1 MEKAMR
7 GEMVRF
13 EANGGTAP
21 GYIVAPESGKGGP
34 GLVLVQEWWGLV
46 DHIKDVADRFAAAGF
61 VVLAPDLY
69 DGQQT
74 RSPDQAAKMFMALRI
89 AEAAKDIRGAA
100 RHLIA
105 RADVSPKKVGVV
117 GFCMGGQLAL
127 YAGQEY
133 PEEFGAVVDFYGVH
147 PNVPIDPAKV
157 KVPVQL
163 HFAKRDTNVPEEK
176 ARELADRLAGSA
188 AEVHAHFYNAD
199 HAFFNDTRPEVY
211 DSGAADEAW
220 TRSMAFLIK
229 HLH

>member
-1 MEKAMR
+1 MR
-7 GEMVRF
+7 GDMIRF
-13 EANGGTAP
+13 DANGGTAP
-21 GYIVAPESGKGGP
+21 GYLVALESGKGGP

-74 RSPDQAAKMFMALRI
+74 KSPDQAAKMFMALRI
-89 AEAAKDIRGAA
+89 GEAAKDIRGAA

-105 RADVSPKKVGVV
+105 RPDVSPKKVGVV

-133 PEEFGAVVDFYGVH
+133 PDEIGAVVDFYGVH

-157 KVPVQL
+157 VVPVML
-163 HFAKRDTNVPEEK
+163 HFAKRDTSVPEATAK
-176 ARELADRLAGSA
+176 ELIQKLSGSA
-188 AEVHAHFYNAD
+188 AEVSAHFYGAD

-211 DSGAADEAW
+211 KRGAADEAW
-220 TRSMAFLIK
+220 TRSVAFLIK
-229 HLH
+229 QLQ

>member
-1 MEKAMR
+1 MR
-7 GEMVRF
+7 GEMIRF

-21 GYIVAPESGKGGP
+21 GYLVAPESGKGGP

-61 VVLAPDLY
+61 VGLAPDLY

-74 RSPDQAAKMFMALRI
+74 KSPDQAAKMFMALRI
-89 AEAAKDIRGAA
+89 GAAAKDIRGAA

-105 RADVSPKKVGVV
+105 RPDVSPKRVGVV
-117 GFCMGGQLAL
+117 GFCMGGQVAL

-133 PEEFGAVVDFYGVH
+133 PEEIGAVVDFYGVH

-163 HFAKRDTNVPEEK
+163 HFAKRDTNVPEK
-176 ARELADRLAGSA
+176 TARELAERLTKSG
-188 AEVHAHFYNAD
+188 AEADSHFYDAD

-220 TRSMAFLIK
+220 TRSVAFLIK
-229 HLH
+229 HLS

>member
-1 MEKAMR
+1 MR
-7 GEMVRF
+7 GEMIRF

-21 GYIVAPESGKGGP
+21 GYVVAPEPGKGGP

-46 DHIKDVADRFAAAGF
+46 DHIKKVADRFAEAGF

-74 RSPDQAAKMFMALRI
+74 KSPDQAAKMFMALRI

-105 RADVSPKKVGVV
+105 RPDVSPKKVGVV

-163 HFAKRDTNVPEEK
+163 HFAKRDTNVPQGK
-176 ARELADRLAGSA
+176 ARELADRLTGSA
-188 AEVHAHFYNAD
+188 AEVHAHFYEAD

-211 DSGAADEAW
+211 NSGAADEAW
-220 TRSMAFLIK
+220 TRSVAFLIK

>member
-1 MEKAMR
+1 MH
-7 GEMVRF
+7 GEMIRF
-13 EANGGTAP
+13 TSNGRTAP
-21 GYIVAPESGKGGP
+21 GYLAAPQSGAGGP

-46 DHIKDVADRFAAAGF
+46 DHIKDVADRFASAGF

-74 RSPDQAAKMFMALRI
+74 KSPDQAAKMFMALRI

-105 RADVSPKKVGVV
+105 RDDVSPKKVGVL

-133 PEEFGAVVDFYGVH
+133 PGEIGAVVDFYGVH

-157 KVPVQL
+157 EVPVQL
-163 HFAKRDTNVPEEK
+163 HFAKRDTSVPEAT
-176 ARELADRLAGSA
+176 ARELAGLLSRGSA
-188 AEVHAHFYNAD
+188 EVDAHFYEAD
-199 HAFFNDTRPEVY
+199 HAFFNDTRPEVH
-211 DSGAADEAW
+211 DPAAADQAW
-220 TRSMAFLIK
+220 KRSVDFLK
-229 HLH
+229 RHLR

>member
-1 MEKAMR
+1 VEEAMR
-7 GEMVRF
+7 GEMISF
-13 EANGGTAP
+13 AANGGTAP
-21 GYIVAPESGKGGP
+21 GYVVAPESGEGGP
-34 GLVLVQEWWGLV
+34 GLVLLQEWWGLV

-74 RSPDQAAKMFMALRI
+74 KSPDQAAKMFMALRI

-105 RADVSPKKVGVV
+105 RPDVSSKKVGVL

-133 PEEFGAVVDFYGVH
+133 PEEIGAVVDFYGVH

-163 HFAKRDTNVPEEK
+163 HFGERDTNVP
-176 ARELADRLAGSA
+176 A
-188 AEVHAHFYNAD
+188 AWH
-199 HAFFNDTRPEVY
+199 
-211 DSGAADEAW
+211 S
-220 TRSMAFLIK
+220 
-229 HLH
+229 

>member
-1 MEKAMR
+1 MR
-7 GEMVRF
+7 GEMIRF
-13 EANGGTAP
+13 AANGRTAP
-21 GYIVAPESGKGGP
+21 GYLVAPESGNEGP

-69 DGQQT
+69 DGEKT
-74 RSPDQAAKMFMALRI
+74 KSPDQAAKMFMALRI
-89 AEAAKDIRGAA
+89 GEAAKDIRGAA

-105 RADVSPKKVGVV
+105 RPDEMPKKVGVL

-133 PEEFGAVVDFYGVH
+133 PDEIGAVVDFYGVH

-157 KVPVQL
+157 RVPVQL
-163 HFAKRDTNVPEEK
+163 HFAKRDTSVPEAK
-176 ARELADRLAGSA
+176 AKELTAKLAETGSD
-188 AEVHAHFYNAD
+188 VSSHFYDAD
-199 HAFFNDTRPEVY
+199 HAFFNDTRPEVH
-211 DSGAADEAW
+211 DPEAAEKAW
-220 TRSMAFLIK
+220 TRSVAFLTQ

>member
-1 MEKAMR
+1 MR
-7 GEMVRF
+7 GEMIRF
-13 EANGGTAP
+13 AANGRTAP
-21 GYIVAPESGKGGP
+21 GYLVTPESGKEGP

-69 DGQQT
+69 DGEKT
-74 RSPDQAAKMFMALRI
+74 KSPDQAAKMFMALRI
-89 AEAAKDIRGAA
+89 GEAAKDIRGAA

-105 RADVSPKKVGVV
+105 RPDEMPKKVGVL

-133 PEEFGAVVDFYGVH
+133 PDEIGAVVDFYGVH

-157 KVPVQL
+157 RVPVLL
-163 HFAKRDTNVPEEK
+163 HFAKRDTSVPEAK
-176 ARELADRLAGSA
+176 AKELTAKLVETG
-188 AEVHAHFYNAD
+188 AEVSSHFYDAD
-199 HAFFNDTRPEVY
+199 HAFFNDTRPEVH
-211 DSGAADEAW
+211 DPEAAEKAW
-220 TRSMAFLIK
+220 TRSVAFLTQ

>member
-1 MEKAMR
+1 MH
-7 GEMVRF
+7 GEMIRF
-13 EANGGTAP
+13 TSNGGTAP
-21 GYIVAPESGKGGP
+21 GYLVAPDGGKGGP

-46 DHIKDVADRFAAAGF
+46 DHIKDVADRFASAGF

-74 RSPDQAAKMFMALRI
+74 KSPDQAAKMFMALRI

-105 RADVSPKKVGVV
+105 RDDVSPKKVGVL

-133 PEEFGAVVDFYGVH
+133 PGEIGAVVDFYGVH

-157 KVPVQL
+157 RVPAQL
-163 HFAKRDTNVPEEK
+163 HFAKRDTSVPEAT
-176 ARELADRLAGSA
+176 ARELVERLSLGSA
-188 AEVHAHFYNAD
+188 DVDAHFYEAD
-199 HAFFNDTRPEVY
+199 HAFFNDTRAEVH
-211 DSGAADEAW
+211 DPAAAAQAW
-220 TRSMAFLIK
+220 SRSVDFLKK
-229 HLH
+229 HLQ

>member
-1 MEKAMR
+1 MR
-7 GEMVRF
+7 GEMIRF
-13 EANGGTAP
+13 AANGRTAP
-21 GYIVAPESGKGGP
+21 GYLVTPESGKEGP

-69 DGQQT
+69 DGEKT
-74 RSPDQAAKMFMALRI
+74 KSPDQAAKMFMALRI
-89 AEAAKDIRGAA
+89 GEAAKDIRGAA

-105 RADVSPKKVGVV
+105 RPDVTPKKVGVL

-133 PEEFGAVVDFYGVH
+133 PDEIGAVVDFYGVH

-157 KVPVQL
+157 RVPVQL
-163 HFAKRDTNVPEEK
+163 HFAKRDTSVPEAK
-176 ARELADRLAGSA
+176 AKELTAKLAETGSD
-188 AEVHAHFYNAD
+188 VSSHFYDAD
-199 HAFFNDTRPEVY
+199 HAFFNDTRPEVH
-211 DSGAADEAW
+211 DPEAAEKAW
-220 TRSMAFLIK
+220 TRTVAFLTQ

>member
-1 MEKAMR
+1 MR

-13 EANGGTAP
+13 AANGGTAP
-21 GYIVAPESGKGGP
+21 GYFVAPESGKGGP

-46 DHIKDVADRFAAAGF
+46 DHIKDVADRFATAGF

-89 AEAAKDIRGAA
+89 GEAAKDIRGSAK
-100 RHLIA
+100 HLIG
-105 RADVSPKKVGVV
+105 RPGVLPKKVGVL

-133 PEEFGAVVDFYGVH
+133 PEEIGAVVDFYGVH

-163 HFAKRDTNVPEEK
+163 HFAKRDTNVPEKE
-176 ARELADRLAGSA
+176 ARELAGRLSDGA
-188 AEVHAHFYNAD
+188 AEVHAHFYDAD

-220 TRSMAFLIK
+220 TRSVAFLIK
-229 HLH
+229 HLS